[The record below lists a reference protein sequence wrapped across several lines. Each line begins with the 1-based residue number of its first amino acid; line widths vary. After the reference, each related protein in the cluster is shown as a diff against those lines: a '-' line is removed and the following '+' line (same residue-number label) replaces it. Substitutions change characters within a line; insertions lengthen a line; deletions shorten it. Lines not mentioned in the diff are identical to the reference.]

1 MKKSLSSQITEQSG
15 DATKVAEGWEAAR
28 DAGLDRRSNTF
39 WKCYWLVYQDTNVN
53 EHEIELCLFVREG
66 QILLLTPSLHRCS
79 TLLDDEHV
87 NRVDLGWVTVGN
99 RHQSKKV
106 KSDREM

>member
-1 MKKSLSSQITEQSG
+1 MGALR
-15 DATKVAEGWEAAR
+15 ANTKPW
-28 DAGLDRRSNTF
+28 TPF
-39 WKCYWLVYQDTNVN
+39 
-53 EHEIELCLFVREG
+53 EIEHCQFVRDG
-66 QILLLTPSLHRCS
+66 KILLLTPSLHRCS

-87 NRVDLGWVTVGN
+87 NRVDLGWVTVCN

>member
-39 WKCYWLVYQDTNVN
+39 WKCHWLVYQDTNVN
-53 EHEIELCLFVREG
+53 EHEIEHC
-66 QILLLTPSLHRCS
+66 
-79 TLLDDEHV
+79 
-87 NRVDLGWVTVGN
+87 
-99 RHQSKKV
+99 
-106 KSDREM
+106 